1 MFIFKSLFNKVGF
14 AEGLSIIESQ
24 GLSALFLDEIN
35 QDHEF
40 GKKITSSPEGK
51 KLFIKMIGTTF
62 NMEKQ
67 YANYERVVKD
77 LSALASK
84 YGLRLIVLKGYGL
97 SLNYPVPEHRPT
109 GDIDVYVLSSDEC
122 DYDSNYKLLDSAIA
136 NNLGIKVDQCSSHH
150 SRFYFEGFLVENH
163 KTVIDPDRH
172 KENIEL
178 NQLLAQEIRRGIRRV
193 NDVFLPSVRFNSIHL
208 LSHMSRDFASTGT
221 NIRKLLDWAIFV
233 DTSYKQKDSIDW
245 DFVFDVARNYGM
257 LPFLNAINDIC
268 VRYAGFPCE
277 MFPIRI
283 EKQNEAEFH
292 KLSDRV
298 FIDLIKGTK
307 TDILLSQ
314 HNILLYGSVKCVRFL
329 KNLWKY
335 NMVYNEI
342 ALKSLM
348 RQSWIRI
355 EKYFKHNYQ

>member
-1 MFIFKSLFNKVGF
+1 MHIFKSLYNNVGLT
-14 AEGLSIIESQ
+14 EGSSIVEKQ
-24 GLSALFLDEIN
+24 GLSALCLDEIS
-35 QDHEF
+35 QDQEF
-40 GKKITSSPEGK
+40 GKMFTSSPEGK
-51 KLFIKMIGTTF
+51 KQMYKMVGTTVK
-62 NMEKQ
+62 MEKHFVQ
-67 YANYERVVKD
+67 YEQAVKD
-77 LSALASK
+77 LSAFARK
-84 YGLRLIVLKGYGL
+84 YGLQMIVLKGYGL
-97 SLNYPVPEHRPT
+97 SLNYPVPEHRAS
-109 GDIDVYVLSSDEC
+109 GDIDVYVVSSDEC
-122 DYDSNYKLLDSAIA
+122 SPISYYKLLDSAIA
-136 NNLGIKVDQCSSHH
+136 NDLGLKVDECSSHH
-150 SRFYFEGFLVENH
+150 SRFYFDGFLVENH

-178 NQLLAQEIRRGIRRV
+178 NQLLAQEISRGIRRV

-221 NIRKLLDWAIFV
+221 NLRRLLDWAMFV
-233 DTSYKQKDSIDW
+233 ETSYQQQNRIDW
-245 DFVFDVARNYGM
+245 DFVFDTATKFGM

-283 EKQNEAEFH
+283 EEQSEAEFH

-298 FIDLIKGTK
+298 FIDLINGTK